1 MIQVCGVSELAVFGN
16 TFRRSASNDV
26 CGDRKMVIFR
36 RMVRNC
42 ELLFICIFPR
52 SRFSQAEARQM
63 FEELTENGVIPLSD
77 ALDALSELEQN
88 TSQAITAMRA
98 SQRIDIRTRVWIQP
112 GNSSSRT
119 GFVIE
124 GLTADI
130 SRGGCMLLIPR
141 PLMVGDI
148 FWLRISDE
156 HLRIAPMLVR
166 CVRCRL
172 VREDAF
178 EVGIRFLNEID
189 LTDSI
194 ASSALGGV

>member
-1 MIQVCGVSELAVFGN
+1 ML
-16 TFRRSASNDV
+16 
-26 CGDRKMVIFR
+26 
-36 RMVRNC
+36 RNC
-42 ELLFICIFPR
+42 ELVFIRTFR
-52 SRFSQAEARQM
+52 RTRFSQLEAQQM

-98 SQRIDIRTRVWIQP
+98 SQRSDIRTRVWIQP
-112 GNSSSRT
+112 GNSSNRT

-141 PLMVGDI
+141 PLMVGDV

-172 VREDAF
+172 VKEDAF

-189 LTDSI
+189 LTDCI